1 MTPDEWPDRRLDD
14 LAAQVRMVAS
24 LSTLVATHDAK
35 IDGQGEEIDAI
46 REMLREAVVRV
57 EKAMDAISVECDRNS
72 SRVEKKVDRQAEKIE
87 QLTVAQRWT
96 PTQWAAVLGPALTAL
111 IGAVAL
117 VLTKGSP

>member
-1 MTPDEWPDRRLDD
+1 
-14 LAAQVRMVAS
+14 MVAS

-46 REMLREAVVRV
+46 RELLREAIVRM
-57 EKAMDAISVECDRNS
+57 EKAMAAISVECDRNS
-72 SRVEKKVDRQAEKIE
+72 TRVEKKVDRQAEKIDA
-87 QLTVAQRWT
+87 LTAAQRWT
-96 PTQWAAVLGPALTAL
+96 PTQWAAVLGPAITAL